1 MPVRCQV
8 RGVEVMSMAERSQ
21 TVPGRMRGRMSLS
34 DLPPPDTKRWV
45 ASRKAAVVAAVAQG
59 LISEEQ
65 ACERYGLT
73 IEELESWRTALDS
86 YGVGALRT
94 TRIQLYRS

>member
-1 MPVRCQV
+1 
-8 RGVEVMSMAERSQ
+8 
-21 TVPGRMRGRMSLS
+21 MSLS

-59 LISEEQ
+59 LISEAQ

-73 IEELESWRTALDS
+73 AEELRSWRTALDS
-86 YGVGALRT
+86 HGVGALRA
-94 TRIQLYRS
+94 TRIQLYRSP

>member
-1 MPVRCQV
+1 
-8 RGVEVMSMAERSQ
+8 MAERSQ
-21 TVPGRMRGRMSLS
+21 AVPGRMRGRMSVS

-59 LISEEQ
+59 LISETQ

-73 IEELESWRTALDS
+73 VEELDSWRKALDS
-86 YGVGALRT
+86 HGVGALRA